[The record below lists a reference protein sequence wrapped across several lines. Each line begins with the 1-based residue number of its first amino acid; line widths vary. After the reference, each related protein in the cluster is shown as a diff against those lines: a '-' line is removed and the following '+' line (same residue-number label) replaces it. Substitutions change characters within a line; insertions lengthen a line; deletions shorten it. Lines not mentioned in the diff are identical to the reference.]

1 LGKHIAIDEKQI
13 GEEMHTIISNR
24 ETGKIVLL
32 AQTLRA
38 KELAM
43 LIPSFNGKGFEVKS
57 CTRDLSQSYDWFCRQ
72 AFCNSLH
79 VADKFHIIKSMLD
92 ATQDVRIRYRQ
103 ELLTNKRLK
112 FEAHKAIEKER
123 KEKCKSRNEIFKP
136 KNFSYKEATAS
147 NGESYLELLARSR
160 FLLYKYE
167 ADWTNNQSIRAKS
180 LFEKYPQIEQSYRL
194 SCTFRDWYKKD
205 NIGVDKEIMQERLQ
219 QWYQNV
225 EKTDITEMMN
235 FKSLVERHQTMIINY
250 FENGYTNAIA
260 ENINSKIQRFIA
272 SNQGTRDREFFYFR
286 LDTKFSTPAPQ
297 NKI

>member
-1 LGKHIAIDEKQI
+1 
-13 GEEMHTIISNR
+13 
-24 ETGKIVLL
+24 
-32 AQTLRA
+32 
-38 KELAM
+38 
-43 LIPSFNGKGFEVKS
+43 
-57 CTRDLSQSYDWFCRQ
+57 
-72 AFCNSLH
+72 
-79 VADKFHIIKSMLD
+79 MLD

-194 SCTFRDWYKKD
+194 SYTFRDWYKKD

-235 FKSLVERHQTMIINY
+235 LKV
-250 FENGYTNAIA
+250 
-260 ENINSKIQRFIA
+260 
-272 SNQGTRDREFFYFR
+272 
-286 LDTKFSTPAPQ
+286 
-297 NKI
+297 

>member
-1 LGKHIAIDEKQI
+1 MAIDEKQI
-13 GEEMHTIISNR
+13 GEQMHTILSNR
-24 ETGKIVLL
+24 ETGKIALL
-32 AQTLRA
+32 AETLKA

-92 ATQDVRIRYRQ
+92 ATQDVRVRYRQ
-103 ELLTNKRLK
+103 ELLTDKRLK
-112 FEAHKAIEKER
+112 FEAHKTKEEER
-123 KEKCKSRNEIFKP
+123 KQKCKRTNQTFKP
-136 KNFSYKEATAS
+136 KNFSCKEVTAS

-167 ADWTNNQSIRAKS
+167 HDWTNNQSIRAKS
-180 LFEKYPQIEQSYRL
+180 LFEKYPQIEQSYRI
-194 SCTFRDWYKKD
+194 SCTFRDWYKKH
-205 NIGVDKEIMQERLQ
+205 NIGVDKKIMQERLQ

-225 EKTDITEMMN
+225 ENTDITEMIN
-235 FKSLVERHQTMIINY
+235 FKSLVERHEAMIINY
-250 FENGYTNAIA
+250 FEHGYTNAIA

-286 LDTKFSTPAPQ
+286 LAAKFSTPAPQ
-297 NKI
+297 NNI